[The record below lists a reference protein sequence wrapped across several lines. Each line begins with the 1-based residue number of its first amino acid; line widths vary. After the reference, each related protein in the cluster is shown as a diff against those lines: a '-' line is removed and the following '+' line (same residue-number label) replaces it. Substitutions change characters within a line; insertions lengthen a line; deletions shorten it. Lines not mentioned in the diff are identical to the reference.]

1 MKHNRCLVI
10 RGRQAVHVLRSR
22 LRPKELADVEK
33 REKSALARSRF
44 AALLRR
50 VRNAEDVSRQATLGA
65 EPKEVSDGRRA
76 SDRN

>member
-44 AALLRR
+44 AALLSR
-50 VRNAEDVSRQATLGA
+50 VRKAGEA
-65 EPKEVSDGRRA
+65 PKGNE
-76 SDRN
+76 